1 MAHENDRRIC
11 ARSAPPA
18 TLNRSDT
25 MRTAPERKEDP
36 HLVKSTKTTAPA
48 QAATKR
54 PKRSKDQRLNLKRS
68 YEAFLEAAKKAGS
81 SAKSVKTPSESW
93 PMRPYAASI

>member
-1 MAHENDRRIC
+1 
-11 ARSAPPA
+11 
-18 TLNRSDT
+18 
-25 MRTAPERKEDP
+25 MRAAPERKEDP
-36 HLVKSTKTTAPA
+36 HLVKPVETTA
-48 QAATKR
+48 QSKAATTR

-81 SAKSVKTPSESW
+81 SAKSVRTPSETW

>member
-1 MAHENDRRIC
+1 
-11 ARSAPPA
+11 
-18 TLNRSDT
+18 
-25 MRTAPERKEDP
+25 MRAAPERKEDP
-36 HLVKSTKTTAPA
+36 HLVKTVETTA
-48 QAATKR
+48 QSKAATKR

-81 SAKSVKTPSESW
+81 SAKSVRTPSETW